1 MEIRKGPYGKFAT
14 EVLDDGT
21 EIYEYAAEIIRDG
34 IPGCFLPVY
43 VNETLRGRELSFDI
57 SDLIPLTKSYLSTA
71 TDIRRKAAADLF
83 LSITNSGNML
93 LDTSSILLN
102 DKDSYWDP
110 SNKKILIP
118 LRPVKNNMPSVY
130 TAGLRKEDVES
141 FLKSPF
147 FADALTL
154 EEKDTIAYALY
165 ENNEEML
172 RGICE
177 KISTTK
183 IRKERSDDTL
193 KILIYS
199 LISSV
204 FSLISVIDK
213 DFLISVAFFLLSVSF
228 PFIFRFTAAKKD
240 KDNNAVEESSRR
252 RTIFFEDT
260 DTSSSTDCLILSYK
274 HGQEVVKRAIYTDRA
289 TIGSD
294 CFLSDIT
301 IDDPSV
307 EALHLEITKTTDSY
321 VVRDLSYKDTVMLD
335 NHKIEKDHPYE
346 IRDGQVL
353 LCGNIEFKI
362 SRGLK

>member
-14 EVLDDGT
+14 EVLDEDK

-43 VNETLRGRELSFDI
+43 VNESIRGRELSFDI
-57 SDLIPLTKSYLSTA
+57 SDLIPLNKNYHSMA

-83 LSITNSGNML
+83 LSLTFACNML
-93 LDTSSILLN
+93 LDTKSIILN
-102 DKDSYWDP
+102 DKDAYWDP

-118 LRPVKNNMPSVY
+118 LIPVKNGSPSVS
-130 TAGLRKEDVES
+130 TSGLSKEDVEL

-147 FADALTL
+147 FEDALTL
-154 EEKDTIAYALY
+154 EEKDTITYALY

-177 KISTTK
+177 KIRSTK
-183 IRKERSDDTL
+183 IRSERSDDTT

-199 LISSV
+199 LISSF
-204 FSLISVIDK
+204 FSLVSVIDK
-213 DFLISVAFFLLSVSF
+213 DYLLSAAFFLFSAAI
-228 PFIFRFTAAKKD
+228 PFIFKITSQKKIR
-240 KDNNAVEESSRR
+240 VEEEKEQNLRR
-252 RTIFFEDT
+252 RTIFFEDKDT
-260 DTSSSTDCLILSYK
+260 TSSVDCLMLSYK
-274 HGQEVVKRAIYTDRA
+274 HGQDTVKRAIYTDRA

-301 IDDPSV
+301 IDDPSI
-307 EALHLEITKTTDSY
+307 EALHLEITRTNDFY

-362 SRGLK
+362 SRGLR